1 MSFGN
6 IKNQISSYK
15 DKFDGYKDKFNSV
28 KDMFDN
34 NKGKVDELLNS
45 NKPTEKEKEK
55 FEQSKHNNELVSL
68 QNINVNDGK
77 GNNNNVNIILIID
90 GKEAGVPSE
99 DTVNYVLTKYLKS
112 VIILKLFEF
121 TFKPIFKIILELPI
135 SIIDMLSRSK
145 NFKFQLEIDT
155 SEYSMYSNDKSMM
168 DLRGSTKFEKSIN
181 VFLIPFS
188 LPQVKL
194 SKSDR
199 DKEKKESK
207 KGSPSNYF
215 EYPIEAFVM
224 DHIRTGHTLIS
235 TNYRNQ
241 NLKNIIFDI
250 LNKNKNNCMPNIND
264 IIICEPDNQNAIE
277 SVTIPPNTIYQS
289 LVYLQK
295 NFHIYNRQSIF
306 YVDIDNKLYITKRG
320 FMPSF
325 NDNKNNVVKILIA
338 SKADL
343 EGSHEFITDMFKNK
357 GKDEKIFIAENEPFL
372 EDNSASVA
380 TEYGSKTIIKNDTNT
395 NGIVSMCLGF
405 KEGTESNASVKYAN
419 GNSLVHEIY
428 DGKERYINNNNS
440 GPYSMQ
446 LDIDKAQSDSYFIS
460 IILKDIN
467 LKLFTPA
474 TYILIK
480 FEDPKKRSFD
490 GYYYIRDLY
499 ALYTK
504 ENTNVFSENMSSTIK
519 LDLGRLF
526 DDNGKLVV

>member
-1 MSFGN
+1 MNFGN
-6 IKNQISSYK
+6 IKDQINSYKNNYDSINDKVSGYKNQISGAK
-15 DKFDGYKDKFNSV
+15 DKV
-28 KDMFDN
+28 N
-34 NKGKVDELLNS
+34 NLLKS
-45 NKPTEKEKEK
+45 NKPADKEKEK
-55 FEQSKHNNELVSL
+55 FEEAKHNNELTSP
-68 QNINVNDGK
+68 QNINVNEGK
-77 GNNNNVNIILIID
+77 GNNNNVNITLIIN

-135 SIIDMLSRSK
+135 SLIDMLSRSK

-155 SEYSMYSNDKSMM
+155 SEYAMYSNDKSMM
-168 DLRGSTKFEKSIN
+168 DLRGSTKFEPSIN

-194 SKSDR
+194 TKSDR
-199 DKEKKESK
+199 EKEKKESR
-207 KGSPSNYF
+207 KGSPSNFF
-215 EYPIEAFVM
+215 EYPIEAFIM
-224 DHIRTGHTLIS
+224 DHVRTGHTLIS

-250 LNKNKNNCMPNIND
+250 LNKNKTNCMPNIND
-264 IIICEPDNQNAIE
+264 IIVCEPDNQEVID

-289 LVYLQK
+289 LLYLQK

-325 NDNKNNVVKILIA
+325 NDNNNNVIKVLIA

-343 EGSHEFITDMFKNK
+343 EESNEFITDMFKNK

-372 EDNSASVA
+372 EDNSAAIA

-474 TYILIK
+474 TYILLK
-480 FEDPKKRSFD
+480 FQDPKKRSFD
-490 GYYYIRDLY
+490 GYYYIRDIY